1 MTVAVLYEHPEWFR
15 PLFATFDRRGIDYV
29 EIDAAALS
37 WRPAHRPA
45 FDLLVNR
52 MSPSAYLRGH
62 AHAVHAALHYVAYVE
77 SWGIPV
83 VNGTAAYSLEI
94 SKATQLRLLDRLGL
108 RYPASRVI
116 NHAGRAL
123 EAAEGLRFPLVV
135 KPNIGGSGARIQRF
149 DSRDALA
156 QAVDAGTID
165 LGIDH
170 TALVQEFLPAR
181 GGSITRVELLDGEQL
196 YAIRITPP
204 SGFGFNLCPADIC
217 RDGDA
222 TPAATTAEVEGLCP
236 TKPAMDIV
244 ATEVPAA
251 VAEATRTIARTAGLD
266 VCGIEFLIDDRDG
279 QACYYDINALSNF
292 VTDAPRIVGFDPFE
306 RFVDY
311 LERRAARG
319 AVRQNARPETAEAIF
334 AS

>member
-1 MTVAVLYEHPEWFR
+1 
-15 PLFATFDRRGIDYV
+15 
-29 EIDAAALS
+29 
-37 WRPAHRPA
+37 
-45 FDLLVNR
+45 
-52 MSPSAYLRGH
+52 
-62 AHAVHAALHYVAYVE
+62 
-77 SWGIPV
+77 
-83 VNGTAAYSLEI
+83 
-94 SKATQLRLLDRLGL
+94 
-108 RYPASRVI
+108 
-116 NHAGRAL
+116 
-123 EAAEGLRFPLVV
+123 
-135 KPNIGGSGARIQRF
+135 
-149 DSRDALA
+149 
-156 QAVDAGTID
+156 VDAGTID

-181 GGSITRVELLDGEQL
+181 GGSITRVELLDHELL

-222 TPAATTAEVEGLCP
+222 PAAAGTPVQGLCA

-244 ATEVPAA
+244 ATEVSAS

-279 QACYYDINALSNF
+279 QPYYYDINALSNF

-306 RFVDY
+306 RFVTY
-311 LERRAARG
+311 LETRVAGQKARTEAG
-319 AVRQNARPETAEAIF
+319 EAIF